1 MDYLTPALLFAV
13 LGLVAY
19 LAFFRKNPEAT
30 GGEAGNALLLE
41 EVRQQ
46 LAAANATAE
55 RERNAKTE
63 ALTRVSGA
71 ESAKVAAQ
79 AQLTE
84 AEARHT
90 RQAAEQKAGAE
101 LSIAQLREDQRKAL
115 EAAEARYNQA
125 LADLRTTFE
134 KTSTDVLKGMAP
146 DVTKEVASKVEPLI
160 AQINTALGNYREAMQ
175 QSLTNQGDALAAV
188 GAQMKQI
195 GEATN
200 LLAASTNDF
209 TSVLKSSQ
217 HRGKWG
223 EQTLRR
229 VVEAAGLSNLCD
241 FTEQSSQDDTR
252 PDLIINLPENRC
264 VIIDSKVP
272 EFDVALANQAAPN
285 RKELVKAHAAKLRAT
300 IKALAG
306 KNYPAAQAKAERK
319 AFDKVILFLPA
330 ESLLSTALEGD
341 NDLIIDAGNEGIL
354 LATPATL
361 MGFLSAINLTWQ
373 QHKQAA
379 NSTQIA
385 NESAIL
391 YERVVTFMTHF
402 TKARR
407 GLASA
412 VDAFNNAIGSYEDRL
427 RPQGKEVLAL
437 GVAQGSE
444 ALEKIEKITGGVRK
458 PDGEADEAPTA

>member
-1 MDYLTPALLFAV
+1 MDYLTPILLVAV
-13 LGLVAY
+13 LAVVIYVSFFKSTEPAIDDKNSGL
-19 LAFFRKNPEAT
+19 LIDELR
-30 GGEAGNALLLE
+30 
-41 EVRQQ
+41 RQ
-46 LAAANATAE
+46 LSAAQATAE
-55 RERNAKTE
+55 SERIAKTDALSRVAAAEAARNA
-63 ALTRVSGA
+63 AY
-71 ESAKVAAQ
+71 Q
-79 AQLTE
+79 QLTE
-84 AEARHT
+84 AQQGNERAVN
-90 RQAAEQKAGAE
+90 
-101 LSIAQLREDQRKAL
+101 QLREDNRKAQS
-115 EAAEARYNQA
+115 EAEARYNKA
-125 LADLRTTFE
+125 LTDLRITFE

-146 DVTKEVASKVEPLI
+146 DVTKEVSTRVEPLI
-160 AQINTALGNYREAMQ
+160 AQINTALESYRNAMQ
-175 QSLTNQGDALAAV
+175 QGLSGQGEAIAAV
-188 GAQMKQI
+188 NAQMKQI
-195 GEATN
+195 SEATN

-229 VVEAAGLSNLCD
+229 VVEAAGLSALCD

-272 EFDVALANQAAPN
+272 EFDVALANRAAPN
-285 RKELVKAHAAKLRAT
+285 RKELVKAHAVKLRAT
-300 IKALAG
+300 IKALAAR
-306 KNYPAAQAKAERK
+306 NYPAAQAKAERK

-373 QHKQAA
+373 QHKQAE
-379 NSTQIA
+379 NSAQIA
-385 NESAIL
+385 SEAAVL
-391 YERVVTFMTHF
+391 YERVVTFMGHF

-407 GLASA
+407 GLSSA
-412 VDAFNNAIGSYEDRL
+412 VDAFNSAIGSYEDRV
-427 RPQGKEVLAL
+427 RPQGREVLAL
-437 GVAQGSE
+437 GVAQGSD

-458 PDGEADEAPTA
+458 SDEAESDENPAA

>member
-13 LGLVAY
+13 LAAVVY
-19 LAFFRKNPEAT
+19 LSFFKS
-30 GGEAGNALLLE
+30 AGPAGDDKGSALLIEDLR
-41 EVRQQ
+41 RQ
-46 LAAANATAE
+46 LGDAVAVAE
-55 RERNAKTE
+55 RERAAKTK
-63 ALTRVSGA
+63 ALENASSS
-71 ESAKVAAQ
+71 SAAKD
-79 AQLTE
+79 
-84 AEARHT
+84 
-90 RQAAEQKAGAE
+90 AAERQLKEAADAHASA
-101 LSIAQLREDQRKAL
+101 LAQLREDNRAAL
-115 EAAEARYNQA
+115 AGAEARYNKA
-125 LADLRTTFE
+125 LAELRVTFE

-146 DVTKEVASKVEPLI
+146 DVTKEVSTRVEPLI
-160 AQINTALGNYREAMQ
+160 AQINTALESYRNAMQ
-175 QSLTNQGDALAAV
+175 QGLTGQGEALAAV
-188 GAQMKQI
+188 NAQMKQI

-229 VVEAAGLSNLCD
+229 VVEAAGLSGLCD

-300 IKALAG
+300 IKALAAR
-306 KNYPAAQAKAERK
+306 NYPAAQAKAERK

-379 NSTQIA
+379 NSAQIA
-385 NESAIL
+385 RESAVL

-458 PDGEADEAPTA
+458 PDGEAEDAPPSA

>member
-1 MDYLTPALLFAV
+1 MEYLTPILLVAV
-13 LGLVAY
+13 LAVVIYVSFFKSTEPAIDDKNSGL
-19 LAFFRKNPEAT
+19 LIDELR
-30 GGEAGNALLLE
+30 
-41 EVRQQ
+41 RQ
-46 LAAANATAE
+46 LSAAQATAE
-55 RERNAKTE
+55 SERIAKTDALSRVAAAEAARNA
-63 ALTRVSGA
+63 AY
-71 ESAKVAAQ
+71 Q
-79 AQLTE
+79 QLTE
-84 AEARHT
+84 AQQGNERAVN
-90 RQAAEQKAGAE
+90 
-101 LSIAQLREDQRKAL
+101 QLREDNRKAQS
-115 EAAEARYNQA
+115 EAEARYNKA
-125 LADLRTTFE
+125 LTDLRITFE

-146 DVTKEVASKVEPLI
+146 DVTKEVSTRVEPLI
-160 AQINTALGNYREAMQ
+160 AQINTALESYRNAMQ
-175 QSLTNQGDALAAV
+175 QGLSGQGEAIAAV
-188 GAQMKQI
+188 NAQMKQI
-195 GEATN
+195 SEATN

-229 VVEAAGLSNLCD
+229 VVEAAGLSALCD

-285 RKELVKAHAAKLRAT
+285 RKELVKAHAVKLRAT
-300 IKALAG
+300 IKALAAR
-306 KNYPAAQAKAERK
+306 NYPAAQAKAERK

-373 QHKQAA
+373 QHKQAE
-379 NSTQIA
+379 NSAQIA
-385 NESAIL
+385 SEAAVL
-391 YERVVTFMTHF
+391 YERVVTFMGHF

-407 GLASA
+407 GLSSA
-412 VDAFNNAIGSYEDRL
+412 VDAFNSAIGSYEDRV
-427 RPQGKEVLAL
+427 RPQGREVLAL
-437 GVAQGSE
+437 GVAQGSD

-458 PDGEADEAPTA
+458 SDEAESDENPAA

>member
-1 MDYLTPALLFAV
+1 METFVQISLLLAV
-13 LGLVAY
+13 LGVLAY
-19 LAFFRKNPEAT
+19 LAFFKSNTPT
-30 GGEAGNALLLE
+30 GGDNGSELLIVDLR
-41 EVRQQ
+41 RQ
-46 LAAANATAE
+46 LGEANATAE
-55 RERNAKTE
+55 RERNAKSD
-63 ALTRVSGA
+63 ALSRASGA
-71 ESAKVAAQ
+71 ESARHAAAQ
-79 AQLTE
+79 QLTE
-84 AEARHT
+84 ALQTHVRAIE
-90 RQAAEQKAGAE
+90 
-101 LSIAQLREDQRKAL
+101 QLRVDNAKAL
-115 EAAEARYNQA
+115 AEAEARYAKA
-125 LADLRTTFE
+125 LADLRITFE

-146 DVTKEVASKVEPLI
+146 DVTKEVSTRVEPLI
-160 AQINTALGNYREAMQ
+160 AQINTALESYRQAMQ
-175 QSLTNQGDALAAV
+175 QGLTGQGEAIAAV
-188 GAQMKQI
+188 NAQMKQI

-229 VVEAAGLSNLCD
+229 VVEAAGLSGLCD

-300 IKALAG
+300 IKALAAR
-306 KNYPAAQAKAERK
+306 NYPAAQAKAERK

-379 NSTQIA
+379 NSAQIA
-385 NESAIL
+385 NEAAVL

-407 GLASA
+407 GLSSA
-412 VDAFNNAIGSYEDRL
+412 VDAFNSAIGSYEDRV
-427 RPQGKEVLAL
+427 RPQGREVLAL
-437 GVAQGSE
+437 GVAQGSD

-458 PDGEADEAPTA
+458 PDGEAEDAAPLA

>member
-1 MDYLTPALLFAV
+1 MEYAPTI
-13 LGLVAY
+13 LGLLTLGFLAY
-19 LAFFRKNPEAT
+19 FILSFRSSAQN
-30 GGEAGNALLLE
+30 GGGKGSELLIEDL
-41 EVRQQ
+41 RRQ
-46 LAAANATAE
+46 LADATATAE
-55 RERNAKTE
+55 RERQAKTD
-63 ALTRVSGA
+63 ALSRASGA
-71 ESAKVAAQ
+71 ESARNSAAQ
-79 AQLTE
+79 QLTE
-84 AEARHT
+84 AQQANASAR
-90 RQAAEQKAGAE
+90 E
-101 LSIAQLREDQRKAL
+101 QLRADNAKAL
-115 EAAEARYNQA
+115 ADAEARYTKA
-125 LADLRTTFE
+125 LADLRITFE
-134 KTSTDVLKGMAP
+134 KTSADVLKGMAP
-146 DVTKEVASKVEPLI
+146 DVTKEVSTRVEPLI
-160 AQINTALGNYREAMQ
+160 AQINTALESYRNAMQ
-175 QSLTNQGDALAAV
+175 QGLHGQGEAIAAV
-188 GAQMKQI
+188 NAQMKQI
-195 GEATN
+195 GEATS

-229 VVEAAGLSNLCD
+229 VVEAAGLSALCD

-272 EFDVALANQAAPN
+272 EFDVALANQSAPN

-300 IKALAG
+300 IKALAAR
-306 KNYPAAQAKAERK
+306 NYPAAQTKAERK

-379 NSTQIA
+379 NSAQIA
-385 NESAIL
+385 SEAAVL
-391 YERVVTFMTHF
+391 YERVVTFMGHF

-407 GLASA
+407 GLSSA
-412 VDAFNNAIGSYEDRL
+412 VDAFNSAIGSYEDRV
-427 RPQGKEVLAL
+427 RPQGREVLAL

-458 PDGEADEAPTA
+458 ADGAEDDEAPKTP

>member
-1 MDYLTPALLFAV
+1 
-13 LGLVAY
+13 
-19 LAFFRKNPEAT
+19 
-30 GGEAGNALLLE
+30 
-41 EVRQQ
+41 
-46 LAAANATAE
+46 
-55 RERNAKTE
+55 
-63 ALTRVSGA
+63 
-71 ESAKVAAQ
+71 
-79 AQLTE
+79 
-84 AEARHT
+84 
-90 RQAAEQKAGAE
+90 
-101 LSIAQLREDQRKAL
+101 
-115 EAAEARYNQA
+115 
-125 LADLRTTFE
+125 
-134 KTSTDVLKGMAP
+134 
-146 DVTKEVASKVEPLI
+146 VTKEVSTRVEPLI
-160 AQINTALGNYREAMQ
+160 AQINTALESYRNAMQ
-175 QSLTNQGDALAAV
+175 QGLTGQGEAIAAV
-188 GAQMKQI
+188 NAQMKQI

-229 VVEAAGLSNLCD
+229 VVEAAGLSGLCD

-285 RKELVKAHAAKLRAT
+285 RKELVKAHATKLRAT
-300 IKALAG
+300 IKALAAR
-306 KNYPAAQAKAERK
+306 NYPAAQAKAERK

-412 VDAFNNAIGSYEDRL
+412 VDAFNSAIGSYEDRL

-458 PDGEADEAPTA
+458 PDGVEEDEAPAV

>member
-1 MDYLTPALLFAV
+1 MEYAPTI
-13 LGLVAY
+13 LGLLTLGFLAY
-19 LAFFRKNPEAT
+19 FILSFRSSAQN
-30 GGEAGNALLLE
+30 GGGKGSELLIEDL
-41 EVRQQ
+41 RRQ
-46 LAAANATAE
+46 LADATATAE
-55 RERNAKTE
+55 RERQAKTD
-63 ALTRVSGA
+63 ALSRASGA
-71 ESAKVAAQ
+71 ESARNSAAQ
-79 AQLTE
+79 QLTE
-84 AEARHT
+84 AQQANASAR
-90 RQAAEQKAGAE
+90 E
-101 LSIAQLREDQRKAL
+101 QLRADNAKAL
-115 EAAEARYNQA
+115 ADAEARYTKA
-125 LADLRTTFE
+125 LADLRITFE
-134 KTSTDVLKGMAP
+134 KTSADVLKGMAP
-146 DVTKEVASKVEPLI
+146 DVTKEVSTRVEPLI
-160 AQINTALGNYREAMQ
+160 AQINTALESYRNAMQ
-175 QSLTNQGDALAAV
+175 QGLHGQGEAIAAV
-188 GAQMKQI
+188 NAQMKQI
-195 GEATN
+195 GEATS

-229 VVEAAGLSNLCD
+229 VVEAAGLSALCD

-272 EFDVALANQAAPN
+272 EFDVALANQSAPN

-300 IKALAG
+300 IKALAAR
-306 KNYPAAQAKAERK
+306 NYPAAQAKAELK

-379 NSTQIA
+379 NSAQIA
-385 NESAIL
+385 SEAAVL
-391 YERVVTFMTHF
+391 YERVVTFMGHF

-407 GLASA
+407 GLSSA
-412 VDAFNNAIGSYEDRL
+412 VDAFNSAIGSYEDRV
-427 RPQGKEVLAL
+427 RPQGREVLAL

-458 PDGEADEAPTA
+458 ADGAEDDEAPKTP

>member
-1 MDYLTPALLFAV
+1 MESLTPYLLVAV
-13 LGLVAY
+13 LAVVIYVSFFKSTEPAIDDKNSGL
-19 LAFFRKNPEAT
+19 LIDELR
-30 GGEAGNALLLE
+30 
-41 EVRQQ
+41 RQ
-46 LAAANATAE
+46 LDAAQATAE
-55 RERNAKTE
+55 SERVAKTDALSRVAAAEAARNA
-63 ALTRVSGA
+63 AY
-71 ESAKVAAQ
+71 Q
-79 AQLTE
+79 QLTE
-84 AEARHT
+84 AQQGNERAVN
-90 RQAAEQKAGAE
+90 
-101 LSIAQLREDQRKAL
+101 QLREDNRKAQS
-115 EAAEARYNQA
+115 EAEARYNKA
-125 LADLRTTFE
+125 LTDLRITFE

-146 DVTKEVASKVEPLI
+146 DVTKEVSTRVEPLI
-160 AQINTALGNYREAMQ
+160 AQINTALESYRNAMQ
-175 QSLTNQGDALAAV
+175 QGLSGQGEAIAAV
-188 GAQMKQI
+188 NAQMKQI
-195 GEATN
+195 SEATN

-229 VVEAAGLSNLCD
+229 VVEAAGLSALCD

-285 RKELVKAHAAKLRAT
+285 RKELVKAHAVKLRAT
-300 IKALAG
+300 IKALAAR
-306 KNYPAAQAKAERK
+306 NYPAAQAKAERK

-373 QHKQAA
+373 QHKQAE
-379 NSTQIA
+379 NSAQIA
-385 NESAIL
+385 SEAAVL
-391 YERVVTFMTHF
+391 YERVVTFMGHF

-407 GLASA
+407 GLSSA
-412 VDAFNNAIGSYEDRL
+412 VDAFNSAIGSYEDRV
-427 RPQGKEVLAL
+427 RPQGREVLAL
-437 GVAQGSE
+437 GVAQGSD

-458 PDGEADEAPTA
+458 SDEAESDENPAA

>member
-1 MDYLTPALLFAV
+1 MDF
-13 LGLVAY
+13 
-19 LAFFRKNPEAT
+19 
-30 GGEAGNALLLE
+30 
-41 EVRQQ
+41 
-46 LAAANATAE
+46 
-55 RERNAKTE
+55 
-63 ALTRVSGA
+63 
-71 ESAKVAAQ
+71 
-79 AQLTE
+79 
-84 AEARHT
+84 
-90 RQAAEQKAGAE
+90 
-101 LSIAQLREDQRKAL
+101 
-115 EAAEARYNQA
+115 
-125 LADLRTTFE
+125 
-134 KTSTDVLKGMAP
+134 
-146 DVTKEVASKVEPLI
+146 
-160 AQINTALGNYREAMQ
+160 
-175 QSLTNQGDALAAV
+175 
-188 GAQMKQI
+188 
-195 GEATN
+195 
-200 LLAASTNDF
+200 
-209 TSVLKSSQ
+209 
-217 HRGKWG
+217 
-223 EQTLRR
+223 
-229 VVEAAGLSNLCD
+229 
-241 FTEQSSQDDTR
+241 
-252 PDLIINLPENRC
+252 
-264 VIIDSKVP
+264 
-272 EFDVALANQAAPN
+272 
-285 RKELVKAHAAKLRAT
+285 
-300 IKALAG
+300 
-306 KNYPAAQAKAERK
+306 K

-458 PDGEADEAPTA
+458 PDGEADETPTA

>member
-1 MDYLTPALLFAV
+1 MEYANPILLLALLIGVGV
-13 LGLVAY
+13 LILKSGRPA
-19 LAFFRKNPEAT
+19 AT
-30 GGEAGNALLLE
+30 GADQASAALLE
-41 EVRQQ
+41 ETRRQ
-46 LAAANATAE
+46 LAEANAAAD
-55 RERNAKTE
+55 RERAAKTD
-63 ALTRVSGA
+63 ALTRAAAA
-71 ESAKVAAQ
+71 EAAKLAAHQ
-79 AQLTE
+79 QLTE
-84 AEARHT
+84 AA
-90 RQAAEQKAGAE
+90 QAHERA
-101 LSIAQLREDQRKAL
+101 LAQLRGDQQKAL
-115 EAAEARYNQA
+115 AEAEARYTKA
-125 LADLRTTFE
+125 LAELRVTFE
-134 KTSTDVLKGMAP
+134 KTSTDVLKGMTP
-146 DVTKEVASKVEPLI
+146 DVTKEVSTRVEPLI
-160 AQINTALGNYREAMQ
+160 AQINTALESYRNAMQ
-175 QSLTNQGDALAAV
+175 QGLSGQGEALAAV
-188 GAQMKQI
+188 NAQMKQI

-209 TSVLKSSQ
+209 TAVLKSSQ

-229 VVEAAGLSNLCD
+229 VVEAAGLSGLCD
-241 FTEQSSQDDTR
+241 FTEQFAQDDTR
-252 PDLIINLPENRC
+252 PDLIIDLPDNRC

-306 KNYPAAQAKAERK
+306 RNYPAALAKADRK

-341 NDLIIDAGNEGIL
+341 GDLIIEAGKEGIL

-379 NSTQIA
+379 NSAQIA
-385 NESAIL
+385 KEAAVL
-391 YERVVTFMTHF
+391 YERVVTFMGHF

-407 GLASA
+407 GLSSA
-412 VDAFNNAIGSYEDRL
+412 VDAFNSAIGSYEDRL
-427 RPQGKEVLAL
+427 RPQGRELLTL

-458 PDGEADEAPTA
+458 SDDEADEAPSA